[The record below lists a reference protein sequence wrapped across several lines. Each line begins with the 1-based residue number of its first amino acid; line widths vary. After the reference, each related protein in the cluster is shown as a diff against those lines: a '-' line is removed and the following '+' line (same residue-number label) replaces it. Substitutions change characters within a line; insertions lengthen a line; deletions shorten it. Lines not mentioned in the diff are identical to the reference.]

1 MFHNPFFANNDILFF
16 NENFNKVSIFATHLP
31 VDLIKIILG
40 EDNHFNEHDP
50 DTIIHVKTLAWCNK
64 FEKGKALKKR

>member
-1 MFHNPFFANNDILFF
+1 MKIL
-16 NENFNKVSIFATHLP
+16 NKTTIFATYLP

-50 DTIIHVKTLAWCNK
+50 DTIIYVRTSAWCNK